1 MTSTLP
7 SLPPGHLES
16 EAFAGDLYDLGLMQ
30 QPVEHRCR
38 QQLIVCECAG
48 TLPKLHFA
56 RGRHRATL
64 IALDHNAE
72 EHACPR
78 LPQPIALRGMAQ
90 SAGSPTSSRTPYF
103 RLEAASF
110 CSVTRLRFLLCVFVM
125 GIEKKPAD
133 THAHAGQRCHGH
145 LDTHKRNLG
154 RGTRPHGEDAPYKSV
169 KALAWVV
176 TRLNNPSGR
185 IIA

>member
-1 MTSTLP
+1 
-7 SLPPGHLES
+7 
-16 EAFAGDLYDLGLMQ
+16 MQ

-56 RGRHRATL
+56 RERHRATL
-64 IALDHNAE
+64 IALDHDAE
-72 EHACPR
+72 EHACLR

-154 RGTRPHGEDAPYKSV
+154 RGTRPHVIDP
-169 KALAWVV
+169 ALAH
-176 TRLNNPSGR
+176 LNFAEPAPCR
-185 IIA
+185 IHASNRHEIAEPRGTA